1 MLELVSCLR
10 TAVNVYNS
18 ETLNEAASFA
28 SMFEG
33 ERQEQR
39 CSIVDAN
46 QAVVWSSIRKE
57 IKPSVQLRV
66 ALRVQAP
73 FEARAP
79 GRNRLHPVGIRA
91 AIAYL

>member
-28 SMFEG
+28 LMFEG

-39 CSIVDAN
+39 CSIVDAD

-57 IKPSVQLRV
+57 MKPTPCVSCLEFSCVSLCAFRRLSRR
-66 ALRVQAP
+66 AL
-73 FEARAP
+73 P
-79 GRNRLHPVGIRA
+79 GGTGYTL
-91 AIAYL
+91 